1 MSAVGLTRVTWR
13 VRPAQVFLCV
23 PTASNKAARIAEWDM
38 LPSDVSSV
46 YTLVNGPLSSSCAAS
61 PRSRVRRV
69 SRGNPGYG
77 ERRRDQARNASPHL
91 PLPVFQ
97 VCRALATTAGPS
109 TPNWGIGTF
118 SFLDALGRDE
128 CQSLPLDDLSI
139 FRTRPFKNP
148 DARFGWC
155 STCFNLLGIGG
166 AQSYPTRPVRLFAP
180 FAPASASASVEAA
193 FRKGFSFPPTQWQ
206 PRISYVY
213 SPKTPQTQCAKGRGQ
228 IIFG

>member
-1 MSAVGLTRVTWR
+1 MSAYWHFSDVGRCPPWVSQELPGGYARHR
-13 VRPAQVFLCV
+13 FFCV
-23 PTASNKAARIAEWDM
+23 CQQLQTKPLESLNGIM
-38 LPSDVSSV
+38 LPSDVSCVHAGKWSAE
-46 YTLVNGPLSSSCAAS
+46 LVLRRQPKKPSAAS
-61 PRSRVRRV
+61 KP
-69 SRGNPGYG
+69 GNPGYG
-77 ERRRDQARNASPHL
+77 EQRRDQARNASPHL

-155 STCFNLLGIGG
+155 STCFNLLD
-166 AQSYPTRPVRLFAP
+166 
-180 FAPASASASVEAA
+180 
-193 FRKGFSFPPTQWQ
+193 PP
-206 PRISYVY
+206 SH
-213 SPKTPQTQCAKGRGQ
+213 
-228 IIFG
+228 